1 MNSQDRNL
9 QFLLELALDKSVKG
23 RESLAQRIGELFTAH
38 EECLTEQETAILAD
52 ILGKLVSD
60 IEMSVRQSLA
70 ERLADSPL
78 APHDLVVTLANDQIE
93 VARPILIKSEVLRDR
108 ELIAIIRHRGRQH
121 QLAIA
126 MRTSIDEIVSDAL
139 VETGETDVIKLLL
152 ENHNA
157 KISEATLSYL
167 TDQSQ
172 RVDSFHEP
180 LVNRRDLTSQLA
192 ERMYWWVSA
201 ALREQI
207 LKSFDIQP
215 SLLDD
220 ELEQTV
226 LSMMSEDK
234 KAEEEDSSAVVLAK
248 QLVENRDVTP
258 EFLISVLRRG
268 EIPLF
273 EALFGEVSGF
283 KPPGLQHVLYHQGG
297 EGLAILCRSLGY
309 PKQAF
314 ATIFLLSR
322 RGRPGSETTDP
333 RELSRAVQ
341 IFDKVSRENANLVA
355 NTWRRNPEYRAAIEQ
370 ISGASSPS
378 KQQQGSIQ

>member
-9 QFLLELALDKSVKG
+9 QFLLELALDKSVEG
-23 RESLAQRIGELFTAH
+23 RESLAQRIGELFSER
-38 EECLTEQETAILAD
+38 EEVLTEQESALLAE
-52 ILGKLVSD
+52 ILGKLVLD

-70 ERLADSPL
+70 ERLAESPL

-93 VARPILIKSEVLRDR
+93 VARPILIKSAVLRDR
-108 ELIAIIRHRGRQH
+108 ELIAIIRHRGHQH

-139 VETGETDVIKLLL
+139 VETGQTDVIKRLL

-157 KISEATLSYL
+157 KISETTLSYL

-180 LVNRRDLTSQLA
+180 LLNRHDLTPDLA
-192 ERMYWWVSA
+192 QRMYWWVSA

-215 SLLDD
+215 GLLDD
-220 ELEQTV
+220 SLEQTV
-226 LSMMSEDK
+226 LSMMDEDK
-234 KAEEEDSSAVVLAK
+234 KADEGDTAAVALAK
-248 QLVENRDVTP
+248 QLVEDREVTP

-273 EALFGEVSGF
+273 EALFGEVSRF
-283 KPPGLQHVLYHQGG
+283 KSPELQRVLYHQGG
-297 EGLAILCRSLGY
+297 EGLAIICRSLGY

-333 RELSRAVQ
+333 RELSRAVL
-341 IFDKVSRENANLVA
+341 IFDKVSRENATLVA
-355 NTWRRNPEYRAAIEQ
+355 NTWRRNPNYQTAIEQ
-370 ISGASSPS
+370 INSASN
-378 KQQQGSIQ
+378 QQQGSIR

>member
-9 QFLLELALDKSVKG
+9 QFLLELALDKSVEG
-23 RESLAQRIGELFTAH
+23 RESLAQRIGELFTER
-38 EECLTEQETAILAD
+38 EETLTEQETALLAD
-52 ILGKLVSD
+52 ILGKLVSN

-70 ERLADSPL
+70 ERLAESPL

-93 VARPILIKSEVLRDR
+93 VARPILIKSEVLRDK
-108 ELIAIIRHRGRQH
+108 ELIAIIRHRGHQH

-139 VETGETDVIKLLL
+139 VETGQTDVIKILL
-152 ENHNA
+152 ENHSA
-157 KISEATLSYL
+157 KISEATLTYL
-167 TDQSQ
+167 TEESQ

-180 LVNRRDLTSQLA
+180 LLNREDLTPALA
-192 ERMYWWVSA
+192 QRMYWWVSA

-220 ELEQTV
+220 SLEQTV
-226 LSMMSEDK
+226 QLMLDEDK
-234 KAEEEDSSAVVLAK
+234 KAEEKDSSAVALAK
-248 QLVENRDVTP
+248 QLVESREVTP

-283 KPPGLQHVLYHQGG
+283 KPPGLQRVLYHQGG
-297 EGLAILCRSLGY
+297 EGLAIICRSLGY

-333 RELSRAVQ
+333 RELSRAVL
-341 IFDKVSRENANLVA
+341 IFDKVSRENATLVA
-355 NTWRRNPEYRAAIEQ
+355 NTWRRNPDYRAAIEQ
-370 ISGASSPS
+370 ISATSNSS

>member
-9 QFLLELALDKSVKG
+9 QFLLELALDKSVEG
-23 RESLAQRIGELFTAH
+23 RESLAQRIGELFTAK

-108 ELIAIIRHRGRQH
+108 ELITIIRHRGHQH

-157 KISEATLSYL
+157 KISEATLSYI

-180 LVNRRDLTSQLA
+180 LVNRNDLTNPLA

-220 ELEQTV
+220 SLEQTV
-226 LSMMSEDK
+226 LSMMDEDK
-234 KAEEEDSSAVVLAK
+234 KAEDKDTSAVTLAK
-248 QLVENRDVTP
+248 QLVENREVTP

-268 EIPLF
+268 EVPLF

-283 KPPGLQHVLYHQGG
+283 KPPGLQQVLYNQGG

-341 IFDKVSRENANLVA
+341 IFDKVSRENASLVA
-355 NTWRRNPEYRAAIEQ
+355 NTWRRNPDYRAAIEQ
-370 ISGASSPS
+370 ISSASSS
-378 KQQQGSIQ
+378 SNQQQGSIQ

>member
-9 QFLLELALDKSVKG
+9 QFLLELALDKSVEG
-23 RESLAQRIGELFTAH
+23 RESLAQRIGELFTAR

-60 IEMSVRQSLA
+60 IEMSVRKSLA

-108 ELIAIIRHRGRQH
+108 ELIAIIRHRGHQH

-180 LVNRRDLTSQLA
+180 LVNREDLTSQLA
-192 ERMYWWVSA
+192 ARMYWWVSA

-220 ELEQTV
+220 KLEQTV
-226 LSMMSEDK
+226 LSMMDEDK
-234 KAEEEDSSAVVLAK
+234 KAEDKDTSAVALAK
-248 QLVENRDVTP
+248 ELVEHREVTP

-341 IFDKVSRENANLVA
+341 IFDKVSRENASLVA

-370 ISGASSPS
+370 ISSASNSP

>member
-9 QFLLELALDKSVKG
+9 QFLLELALDKSVEG
-23 RESLAQRIGELFTAH
+23 RESLAQRIGELFTAR
-38 EECLTEQETAILAD
+38 EESLTEQETAILAD

-108 ELIAIIRHRGRQH
+108 ELIAIIRHRGHQH

-167 TDQSQ
+167 TEQSK

-180 LVNRRDLTSQLA
+180 LVNRQDLTSHLA
-192 ERMYWWVSA
+192 ERLYWWVSA

-220 ELEQTV
+220 SLEETV
-226 LSMMSEDK
+226 LSMVDQDK
-234 KAEEEDSSAVVLAK
+234 KAEENDTPTVALAK
-248 QLVENRDVTP
+248 QLVENREVTP

-273 EALFGEVSGF
+273 EALFSEVSRF
-283 KPPGLQHVLYHQGG
+283 KPPGLQQVLYHQGG

-355 NTWRRNPEYRAAIEQ
+355 NTWRRNPDYRAAIEK
-370 ISGASSPS
+370 ISSTLNSSD
-378 KQQQGSIQ
+378 QQQGSIQ

>member
-9 QFLLELALDKSVKG
+9 QFLLELALDKSVEG
-23 RESLAQRIGELFTAH
+23 RESLAQRIGELFTAK

-108 ELIAIIRHRGRQH
+108 ELIAIIRHRGHQH

-167 TDQSQ
+167 TDQSE

-180 LVNRRDLTSQLA
+180 LVNRSDLTCSLA

-220 ELEQTV
+220 SLEQTV
-226 LSMMSEDK
+226 LSMVDEDK
-234 KAEEEDSSAVVLAK
+234 KTEDNDTSAVALAK

-268 EIPLF
+268 EVPLF

-341 IFDKVSRENANLVA
+341 IFDKVSRENASLVA
-355 NTWRRNPEYRAAIEQ
+355 NTWRRNPDYRAAIEQ
-370 ISGASSPS
+370 ISSASTSS
-378 KQQQGSIQ
+378 NQQQGSIQ

>member
-108 ELIAIIRHRGRQH
+108 ELIAIIRHRGHQH

-180 LVNRRDLTSQLA
+180 LVNRSDLTSQLA
-192 ERMYWWVSA
+192 ARMYWWVSA

-226 LSMMSEDK
+226 LSMMDEDK
-234 KAEEEDSSAVVLAK
+234 KAEEKDSSAVVLAK
-248 QLVENRDVTP
+248 ELVENRDVTP

-370 ISGASSPS
+370 ISGTSNPS

>member
-108 ELIAIIRHRGRQH
+108 ELIAIIRHRGHQH

-180 LVNRRDLTSQLA
+180 LVNRSDLTSQLA
-192 ERMYWWVSA
+192 ARMYWWVSA

-226 LSMMSEDK
+226 LSMMDEDK
-234 KAEEEDSSAVVLAK
+234 KTEEKDSSAVVLAK
-248 QLVENRDVTP
+248 ELVENRDVTP

-370 ISGASSPS
+370 ISSTSNPS

>member
-9 QFLLELALDKSVKG
+9 QFLLELALDKSVEG
-23 RESLAQRIGELFTAH
+23 RESLAQRIGELFSER
-38 EECLTEQETAILAD
+38 EEVLTEQESALLAE
-52 ILGKLVSD
+52 ILGKLVLD

-70 ERLADSPL
+70 ERLAESPL

-93 VARPILIKSEVLRDR
+93 VARPILIKSAVLRDR
-108 ELIAIIRHRGRQH
+108 ELIAIIRHRGHQH

-139 VETGETDVIKLLL
+139 VETGQTDVIKRLL

-157 KISEATLSYL
+157 KISETTLSYL

-180 LVNRRDLTSQLA
+180 LLNRHDLTPDLA
-192 ERMYWWVSA
+192 QRMYWWVSA

-215 SLLDD
+215 GLLDD
-220 ELEQTV
+220 SLEQTV
-226 LSMMSEDK
+226 LSMMDEDK
-234 KAEEEDSSAVVLAK
+234 KADEGDTAAVALAK
-248 QLVENRDVTP
+248 QLVEDREVTP

-273 EALFGEVSGF
+273 EALFGEVSRF
-283 KPPGLQHVLYHQGG
+283 KPPELQRVLYHQGG
-297 EGLAILCRSLGY
+297 EGLAIICRSLGY

-333 RELSRAVQ
+333 RELSRAVL
-341 IFDKVSRENANLVA
+341 IFDKVSRENATLVA
-355 NTWRRNPEYRAAIEQ
+355 NTWRRNPNYRTAIEQ
-370 ISGASSPS
+370 INSASN
-378 KQQQGSIQ
+378 QQQGSIR